1 MWVREESEKVLCFK
15 KEKTKEEKREGE
27 SESERN
33 NKITDYTRKERG
45 QWCEGPMIRRHV
57 TQSAER
63 GL

>member
-1 MWVREESEKVLCFK
+1 MKKVCALRK
-15 KEKTKEEKREGE
+15 RKRRKKREKE

-45 QWCEGPMIRRHV
+45 QWCERRMRKRHV